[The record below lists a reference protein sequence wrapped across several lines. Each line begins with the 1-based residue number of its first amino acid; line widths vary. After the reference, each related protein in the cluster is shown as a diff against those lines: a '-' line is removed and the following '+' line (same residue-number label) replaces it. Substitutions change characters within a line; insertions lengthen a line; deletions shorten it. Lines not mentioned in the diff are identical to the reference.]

1 MKKFL
6 KFYFLV
12 FLLLGLAQC
21 AGTGSKTKP
30 VITSSNSGK
39 TNLYFLRDSGFIASG
54 VLARV
59 TVNGTEI
66 AKLGIKESVVH
77 SVGSN
82 YKIKI
87 SGAGIG
93 GIGMGSDSASGIADG
108 NNNFYLIS
116 IKQGL
121 FSTKWIITE
130 TTEAG
135 FKAQ

>member
-1 MKKFL
+1 M
-6 KFYFLV
+6 V
-12 FLLLGLAQC
+12 
-21 AGTGSKTKP
+21 TGYKTKP
-30 VITSSNSGK
+30 VITLINSGK
-39 TNLYFLRDSGFIASG
+39 TNLYFLRDSSLIASG

-59 TVNGTEI
+59 TVNGKEI

-77 SVGSN
+77 LVDSN

-93 GIGMGSDSASGIADG
+93 GIGMGSDLASGIGDG

-121 FSTKWIITE
+121 FSTK
-130 TTEAG
+130 
-135 FKAQ
+135 